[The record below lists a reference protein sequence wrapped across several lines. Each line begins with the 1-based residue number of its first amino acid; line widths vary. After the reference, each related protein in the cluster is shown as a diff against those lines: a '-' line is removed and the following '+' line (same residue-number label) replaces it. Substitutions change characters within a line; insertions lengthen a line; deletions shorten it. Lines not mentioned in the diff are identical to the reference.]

1 MQVQSAVVI
10 GASGLIGSNLLH
22 LLLQNKQISNVTALV
37 RKPLQVKHSKL
48 RCLVVDFNN
57 IDDFKTKLGAAQLL
71 FCCIGTTMKQ
81 VGGNKDLYRSIDYH
95 IPVTAAQLAK
105 EAGFQHFCLVSSV
118 GADSMSSNFYLQLK
132 GEVEQ
137 TLKQINLPHLTLLQ
151 PSLLLGNRSEKR
163 LGEKMA
169 QLLAPVFN
177 LFLWGNWQK
186 YKPIKAE
193 KVAKAMLFA
202 ALNKHEK
209 LAVWQY
215 PQIVAAANQ
224 A

>member
-1 MQVQSAVVI
+1 MQVHSAVVI

-22 LLLQNKQISNVTALV
+22 LLLQSNQIGSVTALV
-37 RKPLQVKHSKL
+37 RKPLPIKHPKL
-48 RCLVVDFNN
+48 TCQIVDFNN
-57 IDDFKTKLGAAQLL
+57 LNDFKTKLGYAQLL

-81 VGGNKDLYRSIDYH
+81 VNGNKALYRSIDFH
-95 IPVTAAQLAK
+95 IPVTAAQFAK

-118 GADSMSSNFYLQLK
+118 GADSSSNNFYLQLK

-137 TLKQINLPHLTLLQ
+137 ALMQINLPRLTIMQ

-163 LGEKMA
+163 IGEKFA
-169 QLLAPVFN
+169 QLFAPLISLV
-177 LFLWGNWQK
+177 LWGNWQK

-202 ALNKHEK
+202 ALNMQEK
-209 LAVWQY
+209 VAVWQY
-215 PQIVAAANQ
+215 KQIVAAAN
-224 A
+224 